1 MKKVKMVWIITA
13 MIVVICSHGITAF
26 ASGGLLGIDNK
37 SVYEGMKQSYDSGYA
52 PVQTGDNVQIVLP
65 LVLTDNS
72 AKIQGNIITVTPK
85 LGEPSSSPFEFKN
98 YQKTVEYK
106 KHNAS
111 GVEKNAFLVQ
121 FNLTLKKNRNMGSYP
136 VVFEVEYTQTGEMPS
151 EEANNDDQS
160 EGEDSESSYIVQQF
174 TVYVDVDGKDP
185 NAEPRPDPTPEPC
198 SQPKLIVS
206 SYKVNPEIVK
216 AGEPFQVTA
225 TIQNTSEKND
235 AKNIKVTYEGDGKNI
250 LPADNVNTQYIKLI
264 KDGES
269 EEIKFDMKSRLDSEP
284 GVQTLTLTIEYE
296 DKQASSYSV
305 SSTLRLQVTQPLNI
319 EFDEPQIPSFVTAGD
334 SLPLALNVFNK
345 GRSKVYNVMCK
356 LEADGFIPEGSAYI
370 GNMEPGTSGN
380 AEIYVF
386 IGALNMKKTEDG
398 QMETDR
404 ESDERYGETNGVLFI
419 TYEDEFGKEYSKEI
433 QFESCIQAPVIEASN
448 NTEEEVEEEPDTA
461 SQWWI
466 SILIG
471 AVLIAGVVTLIMIR
485 NKRRSKAL
493 GDGIE

>member
-1 MKKVKMVWIITA
+1 MKKTKIIWVIMA
-13 MIVVICSHGITAF
+13 MLVVLCSHSIIAF
-26 ASGGLLGIDNK
+26 ASGGLLIDNK
-37 SVYEGMKQSYDSGYA
+37 SVYEGMNQSYDSGYA

-65 LVLTDNS
+65 LVLAESS
-72 AKIQGNIITVTPK
+72 AKIEGDIITVTPK
-85 LGEPSSSPFEFKN
+85 LGEPSLSPFEFKN

-106 KHNAS
+106 THNAS

-121 FNLTLKKNRNMGSYP
+121 FNLALKKNRNMGSYP
-136 VVFEVEYTQTGEMPS
+136 VVFEVGYTQMGETPS
-151 EEANNDDQS
+151 EETNNEDQ
-160 EGEDSESSYIVQQF
+160 GEAEECRSSYITEQF

-185 NAEPRPDPTPEPC
+185 NAKPKPDPTPEPC

-206 SYKVNPEIVK
+206 SYKVNPEIVE
-216 AGEPFQVTA
+216 AGKPFQVTA
-225 TIQNTSEKND
+225 TIKNTSEKND

-250 LPADNVNTQYIKLI
+250 LPADNVNTQYIKRI
-264 KDGES
+264 KDGEC
-269 EEIKFDMKSRLDSEP
+269 EEITFDMKSRLDSEP

-296 DKQASSYSV
+296 DKQANSYTV

-319 EFDEPQIPSFVTAGD
+319 EFDEPQIPPAVTAGD

-380 AEIYVF
+380 AEMYVF
-386 IGALNMKKTEDG
+386 VGALNMKKTDDG
-398 QMETDR
+398 HMETDR
-404 ESDERYGETNGVLFI
+404 TSDERYGETNGVLLV
-419 TYEDEFGKEYSKEI
+419 TYEDEFGKEYNKELH
-433 QFESCIQAPVIEASN
+433 FKSCILAPVIEADNS
-448 NTEEEVEEEPDTA
+448 EEEVEEEPDTA

-471 AVLIAGVVTLIMIR
+471 ATLIVATTILIVIR